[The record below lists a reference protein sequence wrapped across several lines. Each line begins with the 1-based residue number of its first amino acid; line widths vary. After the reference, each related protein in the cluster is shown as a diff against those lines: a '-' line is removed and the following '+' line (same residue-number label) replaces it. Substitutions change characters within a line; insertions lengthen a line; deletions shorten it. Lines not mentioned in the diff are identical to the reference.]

1 MIIGSR
7 SKTGEGESKTSPS
20 VHSLYTRVTVLGLL
34 IFALGMV
41 LFIVLGLVQGST
53 DDLVFFA
60 ASVALALIVGGS
72 AWRYPSWGLAVA
84 AAFSLAN
91 LVIHRSLLIFLL
103 RHPTSAFDFVL
114 SLTVAVG
121 LLVGLA
127 GGATAFIQQR
137 SGTARDTA
145 TRAERRAFGFATVL
159 LLGLVVTSAILGL
172 VERSTVSA
180 QARAGAI
187 EVDMRQIRFEP
198 ERLDV
203 PAGRTVKLFVKNSDF
218 TLHTFTV
225 AGLEIDREVL
235 PRSERVIV
243 LTTASPGAY
252 QIICKVP
259 GHENMTGI
267 LVVSP

>member
-1 MIIGSR
+1 MTTGNGSATR
-7 SKTGEGESKTSPS
+7 EGESKASPS
-20 VHSLYTRVTVLGLL
+20 VHSLYARVTVLGLL

-41 LFIVLGLVQGST
+41 LLIVLGLVQGAT
-53 DDLVFFA
+53 DDFIFFA
-60 ASVALALIVGGS
+60 VSGTLAVLVAGS
-72 AWRYPSWGLAVA
+72 AWRYPAWGLAA
-84 AAFSLAN
+84 AAALSLAN
-91 LVIHRSLLIFLL
+91 LVIHGPLLIYPL

-127 GGATAFIQQR
+127 GGATAFVQQR
-137 SGTARDTA
+137 RGTARDTA
-145 TRAERRAFGFATVL
+145 TRAERRAFGTATAL
-159 LLGLVVTSAILGL
+159 LLGLVVSSAILGV

-198 ERLDV
+198 DRFDV

-225 AGLEIDREVL
+225 EALGIDLEVL
-235 PRSERVIV
+235 PRSGKVIELPPATSGV
-243 LTTASPGAY
+243 Y
-252 QIICKVP
+252 RIICKVP
-259 GHENMTGI
+259 GHENMIGI
-267 LVVSP
+267 LAASP